1 MRKALTSWQH
11 PEPGSWTLRGFQST
25 GPRNWL
31 VIRITTL
38 AFAHF
43 QAVRRAEAKDATT
56 RTAHGLDEA
65 FLTNKTNH
73 FEFAIFIE
81 FFDLLKLTGR
91 HVNGIVG
98 FFDTGW
104 KKLLL
109 EYRQGI
115 GFQAAKLHL
124 I

>member
-1 MRKALTSWQH
+1 MR
-11 PEPGSWTLRGFQST
+11 
-25 GPRNWL
+25 
-31 VIRITTL
+31 
-38 AFAHF
+38 
-43 QAVRRAEAKDATT
+43 EAKDATT

-124 I
+124 IKRMVLRKERPFECAQNSPCDNC